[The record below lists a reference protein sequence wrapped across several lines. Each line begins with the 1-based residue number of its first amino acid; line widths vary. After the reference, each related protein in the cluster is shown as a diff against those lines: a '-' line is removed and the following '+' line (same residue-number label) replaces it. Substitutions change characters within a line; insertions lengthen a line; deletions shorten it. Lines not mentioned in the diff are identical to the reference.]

1 MRLKLFS
8 ISEVQRDVLFFAH
21 PAASK
26 IRAKFANESMA
37 NSLWLNLHGLTMNLL
52 HDHPGYKF
60 QLLKAN
66 HILYI

>member
-1 MRLKLFS
+1 MFFS
-8 ISEVQRDVLFFAH
+8 LHIQQPAKSELNLQM
-21 PAASK
+21 
-26 IRAKFANESMA
+26 N
-37 NSLWLNLHGLTMNLL
+37 LWPTPYGLNLHGLTMNLL